1 MQQEMKKDG
10 NPSFVR
16 KVQVPLLLVPFMDGS
31 ALSADDDC
39 DDFCFAS
46 SSSSGCFGEDRE
58 GFFSSSCSQTGR
70 ERRKKSCRGNRDLT
84 AVPVFHS
91 LESLQKEANIKM
103 G

>member
-1 MQQEMKKDG
+1 METLASCGSSRFLCFWFLSWTD
-10 NPSFVR
+10 
-16 KVQVPLLLVPFMDGS
+16 LL
-31 ALSADDDC
+31 LSADDDC

-58 GFFSSSCSQTGR
+58 GFFSSSSCSQTGR